1 MIDNLMGVNFF
12 NLKMKTYLLLI
23 PITFIFACS
32 NISKNDKQKVDAD
45 SIKKVDSSTKN
56 ASCAKPIKDPNNPKP
71 MALMMRLMADNADSM
86 KAQLLRGEKLES
98 SQYPFLRFYLLEP
111 TDTSVLKMQFFENA
125 RFFQQ
130 VYTDMFKKGAEQT
143 QIYNV
148 VIGKCVNCH
157 EMYCNGP
164 LKRIRKM
171 FIDM

>member
-1 MIDNLMGVNFF
+1 MGDNFF

-23 PITFIFACS
+23 PIAFVFACS

-45 SIKKVDSSTKN
+45 SIKKVDSSPKN

-71 MALMMRLMADNADSM
+71 MALMMRMMADNADSM
-86 KAQLLRGEKLES
+86 KVQLLRGEKLES
-98 SQYPFLRFYLLEP
+98 SHYPFLRFYLLEP
-111 TDTSVLKMQFFENA
+111 TDTSVLKLQFFENA
-125 RFFQQ
+125 RLFQES
-130 VYTDMFKKGAEQT
+130 YNNLFKNSNQKQM
-143 QIYNV
+143 YNV
-148 VIGKCVNCH
+148 VIGKCINCH

>member
-1 MIDNLMGVNFF
+1 
-12 NLKMKTYLLLI
+12 MKIKIY
-23 PITFIFACS
+23 TFLAFSIFVFACT

-45 SIKKVDSSTKN
+45 SIKKVDSSSKSTTC
-56 ASCAKPIKDPNNPKP
+56 SKPIKDPNNPKP

-98 SQYPFLRFYLLEP
+98 SHYPFLRFYLLEP
-111 TDTSVLKMQFFENA
+111 TDTSVLKMQFYENA

-130 VYTDMFKKGAEQT
+130 TYTDMFKKGAVQK